1 MTASILFILSAL
13 EMVSVASNPFQE
25 KKEAPPPKTKQ
36 VEVDLSDLSGYYT
49 CKGEEA
55 GGKKYTG
62 VVSLMKK
69 NEIYIVS
76 WVVGGGSTFSGI
88 GIRQGNNLT
97 ASWSIN
103 TERGIVKG
111 VNLYRIEM
119 AKEGPR
125 LVGRWSSLPGPGVQQ
140 SETLTFLKKM
150 DSDEE

>member
-1 MTASILFILSAL
+1 MTGSILFVLSTL
-13 EMVSVASNPFQE
+13 EIFGAANPFLE
-25 KKEAPPPKTKQ
+25 KKEAPPKARP
-36 VEVDLSDLSGYYT
+36 VEQDTSDLTGYYT

-62 VVSLMKK
+62 VVSLVKK
-69 NEIYIVS
+69 NDVYLIS

-88 GIRQGNNLT
+88 GIRQGNNLA

-140 SETLTFLKKM
+140 SEILSFLKKM
-150 DSDEE
+150 ESDEE